1 MLYITLSSFEI
12 PSDICFST
20 KSWLIWSSTMERL
33 YSLLQSFTLSVFA
46 IGRKPFF
53 LIYCIL
59 ITFIKAGTSN
69 NRITHKFHTSSLDLR
84 YRHLKL
90 LGKIPFSISTISLI
104 PFNTIGHVNGLC
116 VDSYRN
122 TQLSK
127 VWSWL
132 LRSLHFSRECHEYSI
147 MIKTVL

>member
-1 MLYITLSSFEI
+1 MIKIFIKCLKLLIMVIEI
-12 PSDICFST
+12 CKVQNTILFN
-20 KSWLIWSSTMERL
+20 I
-33 YSLLQSFTLSVFA
+33 YS
-46 IGRKPFF
+46 FF

-127 VWSWL
+127 VWSWP
-132 LRSLHFSRECHEYSI
+132 LRSLHFSRECREYSI